1 MKTKKVLSLILCILL
16 MFSFCSF
23 SVYGADVKNG
33 DWKITTRFYYYRDA
47 SNDYI
52 SRNNS
57 ISCNSDN
64 LNSIGEFDITSSIK
78 NSWTTGKLKLGTTFV
93 SNSNSALFS
102 KNNDI
107 RIELTNN
114 EIVAVVSGGFA
125 KTLSTSNFTFDT
137 VIYDI
142 NDKAYT
148 IDNAIVSVTQAK
160 NNLYSLVVDI
170 PYQKFDVYKISV
182 STYFN
187 TSSFSGF
194 GDSAGDTVGFLY
206 GIADGTLL
214 VTTDKGDKTTGLLD
228 SIIDWIKQIIEDIK
242 SLPEKI
248 SNSLSRF
255 FENLGN
261 KLTELKDGISNFF
274 ENLWNNL
281 KSAFEDIGDWFS
293 ELGESIGQF
302 FTDLGESIK
311 GFFEMLKNYLLY
323 FQHPVKLNSDG
334 VLVNDKGQPIYTN
347 PFDSAI
353 DQVKETVDGWI
364 SDIKDFINDMD
375 TSRVNVSG
383 YLKTGTG
390 FINDIM
396 SAAPILSACVIF
408 AAAFFVIRKVVGR

>member
-23 SVYGADVKNG
+23 SVYGADGSDTIKTADMILQAMYVDSNSKDIDCTSQISTGVYGATNALKGLYYFRFPSTFKDEAIAVVLSEPFSINSDHEYNLKFDWGYTYRSTLAFVNASLIYVDNG
-33 DWKITTRFYYYRDA
+33 GKVLKEQVI
-47 SNDYI
+47 YI
-52 SRNNS
+52 S
-57 ISCNSDN
+57 D
-64 LNSIGEFDITSSIK
+64 GE
-78 NSWTTGKLKLGTTFV
+78 NPLKLNLVDVDFKPDV
-93 SNSNSALFS
+93 SG
-102 KNNDI
+102 
-107 RIELTNN
+107 
-114 EIVAVVSGGFA
+114 VSGGYKCKLQISFYQISSA
-125 KTLSTSNFTFDT
+125 TAQEYFCISQE
-137 VIYDI
+137 
-142 NDKAYT
+142 
-148 IDNAIVSVTQAK
+148 ID
-160 NNLYSLVVDI
+160 L
-170 PYQKFDVYKISV
+170 
-182 STYFN
+182 
-187 TSSFSGF
+187 
-194 GDSAGDTVGFLY
+194 
-206 GIADGTLL
+206 
-214 VTTDKGDKTTGLLD
+214 TDKDDKSTGLLN

-248 SNSLSRF
+248 SNSLSTF

-323 FQHPVKLNSDG
+323 FQHPVKLNSEG

-364 SDIKDFINDMD
+364 ADIKDFIDDMD
-375 TSRVNVSG
+375 TSRVNVSE